1 MKNGQPVLLFFAAI
15 LLYFNSTKN
24 QFVLDDV
31 SAISEN
37 RIVQKG
43 TDGLSE
49 IFITHYR
56 AGYWAA
62 PGDLYRPLV
71 LASFAIE
78 YGISPNSP
86 SLHHWINIL
95 TYGVLVLLLY
105 YLSQIWFGKDSLLP
119 FFIAVLFVFHPIHTE
134 VVANIK
140 SRDELYGLT
149 FGLVTLIGASLYFK
163 NCKPTSLILMIVS
176 FLLALLSKESSIVF
190 LLIVPLTGYSFFDA
204 SKKEILK
211 TAGFLLAPILLFLVL
226 RSNALANQNETIPT
240 AISVFSGNV
249 LETYLKAG
257 YHLMLYLWKLVIPFP
272 LSSQYPEYFTGLP
285 TYVKAIGAI
294 GLIFHA
300 WLLYFGVKQLLKK
313 QVLGFVILFYL
324 ITSALHSN
332 IFITI
337 GTQFGERLLFV
348 PSVAFAIIVGMV
360 IHKTPALEKLKYPVL
375 GLLLFAYTFLVIPR
389 NKEWYSNFS
398 LYEADVQK
406 QPNSAMLNYW
416 YALEL
421 SNSKYLNTLND
432 NSRTK
437 SLHEAL
443 IYLDAANKLKPE
455 YAECLSQIGLVYYK
469 LGDQNKALPYYEQSL
484 AIGKGSV
491 SVLNNVAAI
500 YFGKQNFV
508 KARNYYEQALLID
521 PYYKDAWGNL
531 GITYAQLGDFNN
543 AQRAFSKAIELSP
556 KNAQFYFYMGMTL
569 NQLSQEND
577 AQAYFE
583 KAFELDPN
591 LKNQ

>member
-1 MKNGQPVLLFFAAI
+1 MKTWQPLILFFAAI
-15 LLYFNSTKN
+15 LLYFSSTKN

-31 SAISEN
+31 SAIEKN

-49 IFITHYR
+49 IFTTHYR

-62 PGDLYRPLV
+62 PGNLYRPLV

-78 YGISPNSP
+78 YGIAPNSP
-86 SLHHWINIL
+86 TLHHWVNIL
-95 TYGVLVLLLY
+95 TYGILVLLLY
-105 YLSQIWFGKDSLLP
+105 FLSRIWFGKDSLLP
-119 FFIAVLFVFHPIHTE
+119 FFIALFFVFHPVHSE

-149 FGLVTLIGASLYFK
+149 FGLTTLIGASLFFK
-163 NCKPTSLILMIVS
+163 DHKPDSLVLMIVS

-190 LLIVPLTGYSFFDA
+190 LLLVPLAGYFFYDA
-204 SKKEILK
+204 PKKDLLK
-211 TAGFLLAPILLFLVL
+211 TSGLLLVPVIIFLIL
-226 RSNALANQNETIPT
+226 RSNALSNQNETVPT
-240 AISVFSGNV
+240 AISLFSGNV

-257 YHLMLYLWKLVIPFP
+257 FHLMLYLWKLIVPFP
-272 LSSQYPEYFTGLP
+272 LASQYPEYFNGIPTQIKIIGTLGL
-285 TYVKAIGAI
+285 V
-294 GLIFHA
+294 FHG
-300 WLLYFGVKQLLKK
+300 WLLYYGVKQLVKK
-313 QVLGFVILFYL
+313 NIIGFVILFYL

-348 PSVAFAIIVGMV
+348 PSVAFAIILGS
-360 IHKTPALEKLKYPVL
+360 IFQKTPAIKKFKLPLL
-375 GLLLFAYTFLVIPR
+375 GILLLGYTLITIPR
-389 NKEWYSNFS
+389 NQEWFSNFS

-421 SNSKYLNTLND
+421 SNSKYLNSLNE
-432 NSRTK
+432 NARTK
-437 SLHEAL
+437 AL
-443 IYLDAANKLKPE
+443 KKALTFLDVANQLKPN

-491 SVLNNVAAI
+491 SALNNVAAI
-500 YFGKQNFV
+500 YFGQQNFA
-508 KARNYYEQALLID
+508 KARDYYEQALSID

-531 GITYAQLGDFNN
+531 GITYAQLADFNN
-543 AQRAFSKAIELSP
+543 AQRAFAKAIEFSP
-556 KNAQFYFYMGMTL
+556 QNAQLYFYMGMTL
-569 NQLSQEND
+569 NQLQKAEE
-577 AQAYFE
+577 ARAYFD
-583 KAFELDPN
+583 KAFELDPS
-591 LKNQ
+591 LKK